1 MKDHQLL
8 MIIAQIYLAA
18 GLVLSNAP
26 VIACVFVGTLFG
38 IMAIVGHWREQ

>member
-1 MKDHQLL
+1 MKTHQLL

-26 VIACVFVGTLFG
+26 VLACAFVGGLFG
-38 IMAIVGHWREQ
+38 VMAIIGHWREQ